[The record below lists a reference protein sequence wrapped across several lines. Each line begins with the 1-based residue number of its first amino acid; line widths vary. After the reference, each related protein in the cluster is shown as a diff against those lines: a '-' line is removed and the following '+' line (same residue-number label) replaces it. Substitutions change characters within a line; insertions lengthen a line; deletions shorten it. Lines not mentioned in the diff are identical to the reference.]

1 VDRNLT
7 DQSAK
12 RISVVCTIYRGASSV
27 AELVERIA
35 STLQEFST
43 SFEIILV
50 DDYSPDDSWAKIQ
63 ELCRNRPYVKGV
75 KLSRNFG
82 QQIAM
87 SAGMAQVTG
96 DYTVIMD
103 GDLQNPPSAI
113 PLLVSKLNE
122 GYDIVYTVSKARNN
136 FKDEMSSKIFWFL
149 LTKIF
154 KINIV
159 KNQLMMKGM
168 TNAFISRYNDYGEIN
183 RTVSAITNDIGMRY
197 TVIAIE
203 NQKRHSGKS
212 NYTFFKRFNLMV
224 EVVISLS
231 TAPLNFMIYIGM
243 LIFLLTIGAAIYYL
257 VKYLIDDVVP
267 GYTSIM
273 LSLFFFGSIIILMLG
288 FIGRYLANIYMEV
301 RRRPLF
307 SVQEKCNFNN

>member
-1 VDRNLT
+1 VDINLT
-7 DQSAK
+7 DNSTK
-12 RISVVCTIYRGASSV
+12 RISVVCTIYRSASSV
-27 AELVERIA
+27 SQLVERIA
-35 STLQEFST
+35 STLQDLYS

-50 DDYSPDDSWAKIQ
+50 DDYSPDDSWTRIQ
-63 ELCRNRPYVKGV
+63 EICKKHSYVKGV

-96 DYTVIMD
+96 DYAVIMD

-113 PLLVSKLNE
+113 PVLVDKLKE

-136 FKDEMSSKIFWFL
+136 FKDEMSSRFFWFL

-159 KNQLMMKGM
+159 KNQLMMKAM
-168 TNAFISRYNDYGEIN
+168 TRAFISKYNDYGEIN

-197 TVIAIE
+197 TIIPIE

-224 EVVISLS
+224 EVIISLS
-231 TAPLNFMIYIGM
+231 TAPLNFMIYLGM
-243 LIFLLTIGAAIYYL
+243 FIFIFTIGAAGYYL
-257 VKYLIDDVVP
+257 VKYLFDDIVP

-301 RRRPLF
+301 RQRPLF
-307 SVQEKCNFNN
+307 TIQEKCNFNN